1 VSGKTGKDV
10 CSCAEN
16 SGSAWQ
22 LPGNRAM
29 QEDSNL
35 VFTGKPIYNMI
46 RNINNRDI
54 APREA

>member
-1 VSGKTGKDV
+1 
-10 CSCAEN
+10 
-16 SGSAWQ
+16 
-22 LPGNRAM
+22 M

-54 APREA
+54 APRDA